1 MFLKPETTLISKG
14 DFIDTYHKIKQK
26 GFTKL
31 FSWIGSSNKRV
42 ANKWDNHQST
52 SDFWIIPEIQKE
64 WNFKI

>member
-31 FSWIGSSNKRV
+31 FSWIGGKQH
-42 ANKWDNHQST
+42 KMMT
-52 SDFWIIPEIQKE
+52 IG
-64 WNFKI
+64 